1 MKYPENRATVKL
13 GSQPTGYSS
22 FKYDEVTKEK
32 LLLMGVTHP
41 KYLPSFHLLL
51 LLPLINNQ
59 VSKNESFPV
68 WKPKRN
74 HC

>member
-13 GSQPTGYSS
+13 GSQPTGYSI
-22 FKYDEVTKEK
+22 FKYDEVSKEK
-32 LLLMGVTHP
+32 LLLMGIIHP
-41 KYLPSFHLLL
+41 RYLSSFHLLL

-59 VSKNESFPV
+59 VSKNESSPV